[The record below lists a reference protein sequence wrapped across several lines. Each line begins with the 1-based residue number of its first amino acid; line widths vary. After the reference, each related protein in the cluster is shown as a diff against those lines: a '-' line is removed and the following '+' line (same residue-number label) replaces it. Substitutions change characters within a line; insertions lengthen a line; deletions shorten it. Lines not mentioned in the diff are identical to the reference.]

1 MSELPIFQAKI
12 NFLNISALYKNDL
25 LQMLF
30 LNLILGKTEHGKM
43 NYITSNL
50 IRLAFLEDVLI
61 SLHSD
66 FYL

>member
-1 MSELPIFQAKI
+1 
-12 NFLNISALYKNDL
+12 
-25 LQMLF
+25 MLF

-50 IRLAFLEDVLI
+50 IRLPFLEDVLI

>member
-1 MSELPIFQAKI
+1 
-12 NFLNISALYKNDL
+12 
-25 LQMLF
+25 MLF

-43 NYITSNL
+43 NYITSNP
-50 IRLAFLEDVLI
+50 IRLLFLEDVLI